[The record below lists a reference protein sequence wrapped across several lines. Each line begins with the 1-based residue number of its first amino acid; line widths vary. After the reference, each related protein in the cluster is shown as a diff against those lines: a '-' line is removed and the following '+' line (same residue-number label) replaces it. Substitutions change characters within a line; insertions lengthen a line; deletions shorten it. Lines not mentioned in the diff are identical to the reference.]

1 MADPAALVPS
11 VTRSSEL
18 APEEYPYSDGKL
30 SMETNPHANSIVALH
45 EQDEALGERDEA
57 NRRLDEPGTRLRLS
71 GNQD

>member
-18 APEEYPYSDGKL
+18 APEEYPSDGKL
-30 SMETNPHANSIVALH
+30 SMETGPHANSIVALR